1 MCVNENVCVCVR
13 VCTCECV
20 RMYVC
25 VCVCVLPEWLARDSS
40 SKYYRSVEQKLA
52 SLHAAWWGVGT

>member
-1 MCVNENVCVCVR
+1 VCVCVR